1 MSYLIGVLIFLF
13 ALLVSIMLHEAG
25 HLVTAKAF
33 GMKVTQYFVG
43 FGPTLWSRMR
53 GETEYGV
60 KALPLGGFVKITG
73 TTSMDE
79 VNPADEPRTLRAHPA
94 WQRAIVW
101 AAGSF
106 MHFAFA
112 FLLLVILAGVV
123 GLPSLSGTTITVLRC
138 VPRAVGAA
146 TCTSRDA
153 RSPAA
158 IAGLRNGDKIIA
170 IAGRPVRSWNQVGDD
185 IRSNR
190 PGSQVTFT
198 IQRGQREFSRTIA
211 LAKVSGRR
219 GGFLGVE
226 PVSTYVRAGPL
237 TAFSDAGSYFGTITT
252 QSVTALGK
260 IPAAIPYLFSRN
272 RGNTPGSQVSS
283 IVGAANIT
291 GQFVAANY
299 GWQEKVSAV
308 LLIVIEVNIFIGIFN
323 LLPLLPLDGGHLAIV
338 LFERAR
344 SGLARLLRRPDP
356 GRVDITKVIPV
367 SVGVFALIVGLGLL
381 LIAADIFNPLTLGGI
396 R

>member
-25 HLVTAKAF
+25 HLATAKAF

-79 VNPADEPRTLRAHPA
+79 VIPADEPRTLRSHPA
-94 WQRAIVW
+94 WQRSIVW

-112 FLLLVILAGVV
+112 FVLLVILAGVV
-123 GLPSLSGTTITVLRC
+123 GLPNLNGTTFTVLRC
-138 VPRAVGAA
+138 VPATAA
-146 TCTSRDA
+146 TATCAPGSP
-153 RSPAA
+153 RSPASV
-158 IAGLRNGDKIIA
+158 AGLRAGDKIVA
-170 IAGRPVRSWNQVGDD
+170 IAGRPVHSWNRVGVA

-190 PGSQVTFT
+190 PGSRVTFT
-198 IQRGQREFSRTIA
+198 IQRGQREFTRTIM
-211 LAKVSGRR
+211 LAKVSGRT

-226 PVSTYVRAGPL
+226 PVTTYDRAGPL
-237 TAFSDAGSYFGTITT
+237 TAFSDAGSIFGTITT
-252 QSVTALGK
+252 QSVTALGH

-272 RGNTPGSQVSS
+272 RGSTPGGQVGS

-291 GQFVAANY
+291 GQFVAANF
-299 GWQEKVSAV
+299 GWQEKVRAV
-308 LLIVIEVNIFIGIFN
+308 LLVVIEVNIFIGIFN

-344 SGLARLLRRPDP
+344 SGVARLLRRPDP

-367 SVGVFALIVGLGLL
+367 SVGVFALIVALGLL
-381 LIAADIFNPLTLGGI
+381 LIAADIVNPLTLGGI

>member
-1 MSYLIGVLIFLF
+1 LSYLIGVLIFVI

-25 HLVTAKAF
+25 HLATAKAF

-43 FGPTLWSRMR
+43 FGPTLWSRKR
-53 GETEYGV
+53 SETEYGV
-60 KALPLGGFVKITG
+60 KALPLGGFVKISG

-79 VNPADEPRTLRAHPA
+79 VDPADEPRTLRSHPA
-94 WQRAIVW
+94 WQRSIVW

-112 FLLLVILAGVV
+112 FVLLVVLAGII
-123 GLPSLSGTTITVLRC
+123 GLPTASGTTITVLKC
-138 VPRAVGAA
+138 VPSSTA
-146 TCTSRDA
+146 TVACPPGNQK
-153 RSPAA
+153 SPAF
-158 IAGLRNGDKIIA
+158 IAGLRAGDKIVA
-170 IAGRPVRSWNQVGDD
+170 IGSRPVKTWNQVGDA

-190 PGSQVTFT
+190 PGAPVTFT
-198 IQRGQREFSRTIA
+198 IERGQREFTRTIT
-211 LAKVSGRR
+211 LAKVSGRK

-226 PVSTYVRAGPL
+226 PVTTYNRAGPL
-237 TAFSDAGSYFGTITT
+237 TAFSDAGSFFGTITT
-252 QSVTALGK
+252 QSVTALGH
-260 IPAAIPYLFSRN
+260 IPTAIPYLFAHN
-272 RGNTPGSQVSS
+272 RGSTPGSQVSS

-291 GQFVAANY
+291 GQFVAANF

-367 SVGVFALIVGLGLL
+367 SVGVFALIVALGLL
-381 LIAADIFNPLTLGGI
+381 LIAADIVNPLTLGGI